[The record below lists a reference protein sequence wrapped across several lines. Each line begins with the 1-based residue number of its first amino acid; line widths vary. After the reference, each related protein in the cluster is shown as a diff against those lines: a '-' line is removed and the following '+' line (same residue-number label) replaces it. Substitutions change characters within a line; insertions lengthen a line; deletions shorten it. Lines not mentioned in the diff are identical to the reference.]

1 MKMSEKENSCLGHYP
16 TSRVSISEE
25 DLSQFKFETAID
37 DGQGVHVNEEEL
49 RKYVAL
55 KVGVTESVV
64 DAVINAELEYLER
77 CGIVLAE

>member
-1 MKMSEKENSCLGHYP
+1 MKMSEKEKNCLGHYP

-37 DGQGVHVNEEEL
+37 DEQGVHVNEKEL

-64 DAVINAELEYLER
+64 EDVINAELEYLER

>member
-1 MKMSEKENSCLGHYP
+1 MSEKENSCLGHYP

-77 CGIVLAE
+77 CGIVVEE